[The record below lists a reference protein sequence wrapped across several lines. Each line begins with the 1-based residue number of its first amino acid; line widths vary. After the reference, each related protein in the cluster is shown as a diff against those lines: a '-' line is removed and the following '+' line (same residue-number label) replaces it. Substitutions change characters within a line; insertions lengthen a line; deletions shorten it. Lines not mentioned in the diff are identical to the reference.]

1 MSSINEILAIGKG
14 GMAVSKALLAVAGKN
29 MANVNTPG
37 YSKEYLTLSTSQ
49 FAGLGVNVNGPLGI
63 RNPILSDSLRN
74 VLGNQGF
81 FNGQLLPLLSIEPN
95 VNDLDGNGIG
105 KALSEFKSTMQEA
118 MANPGSETHRSAIIT
133 AADFLVQS
141 FNSTSK
147 QLTETA
153 EKTREQAEKVALT
166 INTIAQNL
174 AELNS
179 KIAVLAHGKE
189 PPNALLDQREQLL
202 QKLSSLISIDTLD
215 VGDGTVSVF
224 IAGGRPLVDHALAS
238 TVTINPPNPAPGTPV
253 GIEIIKP
260 SGQVMNAIGKIGGA
274 LGGMLVAHNDVII
287 PGLTDLD
294 EIAFELT
301 TQFNAIHA
309 GGVGTDGS
317 TGNNFFKALNAVGGS
332 ASLIALSDVIKDDP
346 KKFAAAAVGGTLP
359 GDNTNLELL
368 LSMPEQIGVLS
379 SGKSIEDGWFDIQI
393 HFGNA
398 LGTAQTGSDIE
409 SATVNQLAN
418 LLASETAVSID
429 EELILMNQANQSF
442 DAAGALIRAA
452 EEMSATLINLVG

>member
-14 GMAVSKALLAVAGKN
+14 GMGVSKALLAVAGKN

-49 FAGLGVNVNGPLGI
+49 FAGLGVTIEGPQGL

-74 VLGNQGF
+74 VLGNKGF
-81 FNGQLLPLLSIEPN
+81 FDGQIIPLLSVEPS

-105 KALSEFKSTMQEA
+105 KALSEFKATMQEA
-118 MANPGSETHRSAIIT
+118 MANPGSETERAAILT
-133 AADFLVQS
+133 SADFLTQS
-141 FNSTSK
+141 FNSTAK
-147 QLTETA
+147 QLAETA
-153 EKTREQAEKVALT
+153 EKTLEQAEKLALT
-166 INTIAQNL
+166 ISSISKNL

-202 QKLSSLISIDTLD
+202 QKLSGLIAIDTLD

-224 IAGGRPLVDHALAS
+224 IAGGRPLVDHDLAS
-238 TVTINPPNPAPGTPV
+238 AVKLNPPNPAPGTAV
-253 GIEIIKP
+253 DIQIIKP
-260 SGQVMNAIGKIGGA
+260 SGQIMNSIGKIGGA
-274 LGGMLVAHNDVII
+274 LGGMLGAHNDVIV

-301 TQFNAIHA
+301 QQFNALHA
-309 GGVGTDGS
+309 AGVGKDGS
-317 TGNNFFKALNAVGGS
+317 TGTNFFEPLGIIQGS
-332 ASLIALSDVIKDDP
+332 ASLIKLSDQITNNP
-346 KKFAAAAVGGTLP
+346 EKFAAAAVGGTLP

-368 LSMPEQIGVLS
+368 LGVTDTDGAIS
-379 SGKSIEDGWFDIQI
+379 TGKSIEGGWFDIQI
-393 HFGNA
+393 NFGDA
-398 LGTAQTGSDIE
+398 LGTAKTGSQIE
-409 SATVNQLAN
+409 SATVDQLFN
-418 LLASETAVSID
+418 LLAGETAVSID
-429 EELILMNQANQSF
+429 EELIQMTMANQAF

-452 EEMSATLINLVG
+452 EEMSSTLINLVG